1 MQRGGAE
8 RRKKGADI
16 RSVNAGH
23 HEPQFDFYL
32 KESIMV
38 TYTDKSEREEIMFT
52 TTFARMQAF
61 VNRIASPAPADGT
74 DLMQLYRLSRG
85 SDSVR
90 PAVIRQLAAIAAR

>member
-1 MQRGGAE
+1 
-8 RRKKGADI
+8 
-16 RSVNAGH
+16 
-23 HEPQFDFYL
+23 
-32 KESIMV
+32 
-38 TYTDKSEREEIMFT
+38 MFT